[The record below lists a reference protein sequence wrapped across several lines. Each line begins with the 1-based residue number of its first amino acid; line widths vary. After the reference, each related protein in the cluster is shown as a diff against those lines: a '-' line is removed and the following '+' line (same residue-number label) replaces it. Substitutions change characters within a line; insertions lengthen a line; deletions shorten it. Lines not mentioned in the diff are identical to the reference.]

1 MQLSTSSA
9 PSLRLP
15 SLLHCPEGFR
25 PLAAAP
31 EHSGAS
37 RQTTGVLVAIGMPA
51 GARKLEASASQTTR
65 RGHRDAMEAA
75 GEVGGVR
82 IGDLK
87 EESWGIVGAKQGPI
101 PEIG

>member
-1 MQLSTSSA
+1 
-9 PSLRLP
+9 
-15 SLLHCPEGFR
+15 
-25 PLAAAP
+25 
-31 EHSGAS
+31 
-37 RQTTGVLVAIGMPA
+37 
-51 GARKLEASASQTTR
+51 
-65 RGHRDAMEAA
+65 MEAA